1 MVSEETRADKP
12 ARITVLHDRCD
23 TFGLL
28 VEGKGRHAAD
38 AAVALIKR
46 NQAFRYDRVEGF
58 RVYGTMRGIKSCVR
72 ELKERG
78 ILHELVFSPQM
89 DGVQFDP
96 EVPA

>member
-1 MVSEETRADKP
+1 MITDHP
-12 ARITVLHDRCD
+12 ARVTVLRDSVE
-23 TFGLL
+23 TFGLR
-28 VEGKGRHAAD
+28 VEGRGRHASD

-58 RVYGTMRGIKSCVR
+58 RVYGTMRGIRACLR
-72 ELKERG
+72 ELRERG

-96 EVPA
+96 EAGV